1 MRKIVNIPIEIL
13 KYLVILYGV
22 PHKKKVS
29 MELLYYE
36 TAVHAGFPS
45 PALDYTEERIDLSRE
60 LIRHP
65 LSTFIV
71 ECTGDSMMGAFIPP
85 KARLLV
91 DRSLTAVNGNIVV
104 AILNGEFT
112 VKFIRKN
119 DHACWLVPA
128 NSKYSEI
135 KITAEMEMEVWGV
148 VTHII
153 SDTNELRKCMS

>member
-1 MRKIVNIPIEIL
+1 
-13 KYLVILYGV
+13 
-22 PHKKKVS
+22 

-36 TAVHAGFPS
+36 TAVPAGFPS
-45 PALDYTEERIDLSRE
+45 PALDYMEERIDLTRE

-71 ECTGDSMMGAFIPP
+71 ECSGDSMMGAFIPP

-104 AILNGEFT
+104 AVLNGEFT

-119 DHACWLVPA
+119 EHTCWLVPA
-128 NSKYSEI
+128 NSKYPEI
-135 KITAEMEMEVWGV
+135 KICGGHGYAGMGSGHPYHYGYPGPEKMHALAEPHFNFQTATKHVC
-148 VTHII
+148 
-153 SDTNELRKCMS
+153 SR

>member
-1 MRKIVNIPIEIL
+1 
-13 KYLVILYGV
+13 
-22 PHKKKVS
+22 

-36 TAVHAGFPS
+36 AAVQAGFPS
-45 PALDYTEERIDLSRE
+45 PALDYREERIDLDKE

-71 ECTGDSMMGAFIPP
+71 ECTGDSMMGAFIPA
-85 KARLLV
+85 KARLVV
-91 DRSLTAVNGNIVV
+91 DRSLSAVNGNIVV

-135 KITAEMEMEVWGV
+135 KISAEMDMQVWGV

-153 SDTNELRKCMS
+153 TDTQDLRKCMR

>member
-1 MRKIVNIPIEIL
+1 MFKFEL
-13 KYLVILYGV
+13 QKWCL
-22 PHKKKVS
+22 

-36 TAVHAGFPS
+36 MAVPAGFPS
-45 PALDYTEERIDLSRE
+45 PALDYKEERIDLSRE
-60 LIRHP
+60 LIPHP

-104 AILNGEFT
+104 AVVNGEFT

-128 NSKYSEI
+128 NSKYPEI
-135 KITAEMEMEVWGV
+135 KISAEMDMEVWGV
-148 VTHII
+148 VTHVI
-153 SDTNELRKCMS
+153 SDTQDLRRCMR

>member
-1 MRKIVNIPIEIL
+1 
-13 KYLVILYGV
+13 
-22 PHKKKVS
+22 

-36 TAVHAGFPS
+36 TAVPAGFPS
-45 PALDYTEERIDLSRE
+45 PALDYLEERIELDRE

-85 KARLLV
+85 RARLLV
-91 DRSLTAVNGNIVV
+91 DRSLNPVNGNIVV
-104 AILNGEFT
+104 AVLNGEFT

-119 DHACWLVPA
+119 EHTCWLVPA
-128 NSKYSEI
+128 NSKYPEI
-135 KITAEMEMEVWGV
+135 KITSEMDMQVWGV

-153 SDTNELRKCMS
+153 TDTQDLRKCMR

>member
-1 MRKIVNIPIEIL
+1 
-13 KYLVILYGV
+13 
-22 PHKKKVS
+22 

-36 TAVHAGFPS
+36 AAVQAGFPS
-45 PALDYTEERIDLSRE
+45 PALDYREERSIWAKE

-71 ECTGDSMMGAFIPP
+71 ECTGDSMMGAFIPAR
-85 KARLLV
+85 ARLLV

-128 NSKYSEI
+128 NSKYPEI
-135 KITAEMEMEVWGV
+135 KISADMDMQVWGV

-153 SDTNELRKCMS
+153 TDTQDLRNVCVNRLQ